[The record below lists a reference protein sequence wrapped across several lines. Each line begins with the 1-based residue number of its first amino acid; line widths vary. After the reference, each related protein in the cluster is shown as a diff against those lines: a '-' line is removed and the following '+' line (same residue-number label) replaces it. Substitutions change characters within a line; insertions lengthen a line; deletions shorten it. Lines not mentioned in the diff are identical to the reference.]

1 MFSPPEI
8 DHAIDRNIEAIA
20 HVLAALM
27 QEDLAPGTRDHLLL
41 AKSELTLANRKLS
54 NLLDACQLCGQPG
67 LKRVCRNCGA
77 RRGES

>member
-20 HVLAALM
+20 HLMAALD
-27 QEDLAPGTRDHLLL
+27 QNLDAAARDHLLL
-41 AKSELTLANRKLS
+41 AKSEITLS
-54 NLLDACQLCGQPG
+54 NRNLSKLIDACQLCGQPG

-77 RRGES
+77 RRGQS